1 MIITTDELSRLAWKT
16 IQQELNPE
24 TRKILSSMSYT
35 NPEFEQGFI
44 QGLAWL
50 SLLAVDIGLKEVKED
65 ESQRVIA
72 ALEGEGYFNREDE
85 EKYKEAIDKLY
96 KPLGVN
102 VIDEIKPEDC

>member
-1 MIITTDELSRLAWKT
+1 MVITTDELSRLAWKT
-16 IQQELNPE
+16 IRQELNPE
-24 TRKILSSMSYT
+24 TREILNHMSYT

-44 QGLAWL
+44 QGVAWL
-50 SLLAVDIGLKEVKED
+50 SILAAAIGSDEVKED
-65 ESQRVIA
+65 DSQRVIA
-72 ALEGEGYFNREDE
+72 ALEGEGYFNGEDE